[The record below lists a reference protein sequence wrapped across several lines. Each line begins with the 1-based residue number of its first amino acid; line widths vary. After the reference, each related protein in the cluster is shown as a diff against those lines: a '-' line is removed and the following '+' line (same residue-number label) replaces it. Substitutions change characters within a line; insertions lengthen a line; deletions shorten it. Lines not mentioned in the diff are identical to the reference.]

1 MTIEGLFQHQ
11 WWICLIFGRMR
22 YIYIYI
28 YIQHKI
34 LQLYSIIELTS
45 HKHIIFKRLKSLS
58 TIETQIGAQH
68 AQNTQKKKKCI
79 PY

>member
-1 MTIEGLFQHQ
+1 MVDLPYFWYI
-11 WWICLIFGRMR
+11 

-34 LQLYSIIELTS
+34 LKLYSIIELTS
-45 HKHIIFKRLKSLS
+45 HKHNIVKRLKSQS

-68 AQNTQKKKKCI
+68 AQNTYKKKKTMRPI
-79 PY
+79 LI